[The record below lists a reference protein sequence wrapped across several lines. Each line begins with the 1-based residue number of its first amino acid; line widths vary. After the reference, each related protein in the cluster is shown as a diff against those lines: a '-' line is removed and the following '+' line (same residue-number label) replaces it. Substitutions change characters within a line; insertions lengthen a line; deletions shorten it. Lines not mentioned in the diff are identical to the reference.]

1 MERRKPARTVGMHLG
16 KPIPET
22 IYNGDREYVFD
33 RIAECDA
40 EGCSLDQLK
49 KNEVLIRPGLI
60 YRPA

>member
-1 MERRKPARTVGMHLG
+1 MGALRPHFVFKDHG
-16 KPIPET
+16 
-22 IYNGDREYVFD
+22 GDREYVFD